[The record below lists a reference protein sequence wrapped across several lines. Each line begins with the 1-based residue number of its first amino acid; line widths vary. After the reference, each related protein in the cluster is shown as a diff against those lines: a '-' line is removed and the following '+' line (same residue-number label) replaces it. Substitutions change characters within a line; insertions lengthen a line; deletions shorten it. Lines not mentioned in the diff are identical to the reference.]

1 MTGFLIL
8 SGGDEAVS
16 LTIAGVATDCDG
28 SGMPFALVKLFLFED
43 DTLVGAQTADASGA
57 YSFTTPH
64 AGEHYIVAFSAS
76 LNLAG
81 ATLPV
86 LVGT

>member
-8 SGGDEAVS
+8 GGSDEAAS

-28 SGMPFALVKLFLFED
+28 AGMPFALVKLFLFED
-43 DTLVGAQTADASGA
+43 DTLVGSVTAGA
-57 YSFTTPH
+57 DGSYSFTTPH
-64 AGEHYIVAFSAS
+64 VGEHYIVAFNATLS
-76 LNLAG
+76 LAG